1 MSRPAL
7 LFYCQHSL
15 GLGHLV
21 RSFALA
27 GALAERFRVVLL
39 NGGRLPRGLPVPAGV
54 EVESLPP
61 LGMDIDGTLVSRD
74 GRRTA
79 ERALELR
86 RERMLE
92 LRAELRP
99 AVVFVELFPFG
110 RKKFASELVPLL
122 EASRAAGALNVCSLR
137 DILVASR
144 HDQAKFDER
153 ASVRANALLDA
164 ILVHADPRF
173 ARLEESFDPATPL
186 AVPVHY
192 TGFVLPG
199 GDRDRARALAPTPIA
214 SARPRVI
221 VSAGGGAYGGALMA
235 AAVEAHR
242 LELADAGVDVRI
254 IAGPFLP
261 EAEWQLLRAA
271 AQGRRGL
278 DVRRSVPDLVA
289 ELRTAA
295 ASVSQC
301 GYNTTLDL
309 LRTGVPALVVP
320 FAEGGEDEQT
330 RRAERLERVGAVR
343 VLEAGRA
350 DGPGLAAAIRELL
363 AFRPEPVA
371 LDLDGA
377 KNTALTVAN
386 VVARA
391 DAPAPD
397 PARPV
402 VAVAS

>member
-1 MSRPAL
+1 MSRPTV

-27 GALAERFRVVLL
+27 GALAARFRVVLL
-39 NGGRLPRGLPVPAGV
+39 NGGRLPRGLPAPPGAEIV
-54 EVESLPP
+54 SLPP
-61 LGMDIDGTLVSRD
+61 LGMTVDGALVSHD
-74 GRRTA
+74 RRRST
-79 ERALELR
+79 ERALHVR
-86 RERMLE
+86 RRQMLE
-92 LRAELRP
+92 LQAELRP
-99 AVVFVELFPFG
+99 EVLFVELFPFG

-122 EASRAAGALNVCSLR
+122 EAAREAGTLTICSLR

-144 HDQAKFDER
+144 HDQQKFDER
-153 ASVRANALLDA
+153 ASVTANALFDA

-173 ARLEESFDPATPL
+173 ARLEESFHPTTPL
-186 AVPVHY
+186 RVPVHY

-199 GDRDRARALAPTPIA
+199 ADQARALAPTPA
-214 SARPRVI
+214 PGRRPRVV
-221 VSAGGGAYGGALMA
+221 VSAGGGAYGAALMV

-242 LELADAGVDVRI
+242 LELADAGVDVRL

-261 EAEWQLLRAA
+261 ESEWQLLRAA
-271 AQGRRGL
+271 AQGRPGL
-278 DVRRSVPDLVA
+278 DVRRSVPDLTT
-289 ELRTAA
+289 ELGAAA

-309 LRTGVPALVVP
+309 LRTGVSALVVP

-330 RRAERLERVGAVR
+330 RRAERLARLGAVR
-343 VLEAGRA
+343 VLEADRLDGRS
-350 DGPGLAAAIRELL
+350 LAAAVRELL

-377 KNTALTVAN
+377 RTTALLVRNLA
-386 VVARA
+386 ARA
-391 DAPAPD
+391 TAPAPD
-397 PARPV
+397 PTRRLVGVEP
-402 VAVAS
+402 